1 MKSLDFTKTHGYGN
15 LSIRMIE
22 MCSGSI
28 TLPLKIIFQE
38 SLQKGKFQEIWKKA
52 NVVSV
57 HKKEDKTF
65 IVTYRPISLL
75 PIFGKIYERLIQNF
89 LFNYFL
95 RNKLFT
101 PSQSD
106 LLPGDSCIVQLLSIL
121 QEIQTVFDEDPT
133 RYVTNMFLDI
143 SKAFDK
149 VWHDSLIFKLKGYG
163 IEGELLS
170 LLENYPQNREQ

>member
-38 SLQKGKFQEIWKKA
+38 SLQTGKFQEIWKKA

-75 PIFGKIYERLIQNF
+75 PIFGKIYERLI
-89 LFNYFL
+89 
-95 RNKLFT
+95 
-101 PSQSD
+101 
-106 LLPGDSCIVQLLSIL
+106 
-121 QEIQTVFDEDPT
+121 
-133 RYVTNMFLDI
+133 
-143 SKAFDK
+143 
-149 VWHDSLIFKLKGYG
+149 
-163 IEGELLS
+163 
-170 LLENYPQNREQ
+170 

>member
-1 MKSLDFTKTHGYGN
+1 M
-15 LSIRMIE
+15 
-22 MCSGSI
+22 
-28 TLPLKIIFQE
+28 
-38 SLQKGKFQEIWKKA
+38 
-52 NVVSV
+52 
-57 HKKEDKTF
+57 
-65 IVTYRPISLL
+65 
-75 PIFGKIYERLIQNF
+75 
-89 LFNYFL
+89 
-95 RNKLFT
+95 
-101 PSQSD
+101 
-106 LLPGDSCIVQLLSIL
+106 